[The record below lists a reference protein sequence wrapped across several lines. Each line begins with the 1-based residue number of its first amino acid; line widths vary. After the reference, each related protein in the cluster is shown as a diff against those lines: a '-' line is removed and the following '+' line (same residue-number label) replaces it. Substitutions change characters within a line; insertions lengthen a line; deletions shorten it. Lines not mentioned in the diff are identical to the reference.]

1 MELTIGTLL
10 QATKGKTIIL
20 VTDIGDHWIT
30 YKPIYHH
37 LDSIFSLEM
46 VNKVQIEDVLSLLR
60 NKQWEIIG

>member
-37 LDSIFSLEM
+37 LGWMDIAE
-46 VNKVQIEDVLSLLR
+46 VNQVQIEDVLSLLR
-60 NKQWEIIG
+60 SKRWEIVG